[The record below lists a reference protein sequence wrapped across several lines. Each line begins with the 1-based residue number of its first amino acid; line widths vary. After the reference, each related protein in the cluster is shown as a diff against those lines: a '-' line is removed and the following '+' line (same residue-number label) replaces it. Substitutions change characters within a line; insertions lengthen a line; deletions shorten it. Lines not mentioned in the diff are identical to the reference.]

1 MTPSLLR
8 RLLTPIGLTMALMFM
23 AVGVALLYQ
32 YHSKFSVLEMVYNV
46 VVFFLLYA
54 YPLSV
59 GTPETCGFVRSASQ
73 QAVLES

>member
-1 MTPSLLR
+1 MTLSFLR

-46 VVFFLLYA
+46 VVFFFFMPTLCLWERRK
-54 YPLSV
+54 PVVSSEV
-59 GTPETCGFVRSASQ
+59 SHSKPF
-73 QAVLES
+73 